1 MFEDVRG
8 NFEAIPTSSVYPEAG
23 SRAMQRMIIS
33 DNNMMTD
40 WVVVQ
45 PNLYRYLVTIR
56 NGVNVRMVIGEY
68 LGCEVVWES
77 E

>member
-1 MFEDVRG
+1 
-8 NFEAIPTSSVYPEAG
+8 
-23 SRAMQRMIIS
+23 MQRMIIS